1 MQTQTQQRLKKFHRQ
16 PERLPLGFITD
27 RSLAL
32 IATVAR
38 YQIIPTSLIQHLN
51 VGSHQ
56 QTIRHLQ
63 RLYHHGFINR
73 FSTARFGG
81 SGEICYY
88 LDNPQSLE
96 LLSQRTNY
104 TRESLP
110 WDLVHR
116 NRKNPYSAL
125 HNRNE
130 IRQALGRLLF
140 VDHELMITR
149 FHAHLQLACQ
159 HSEGQVELTSFR
171 QGPELHADVYVPKLL
186 KDPKSNK
193 LYESDTTERLPHR
206 PDALFSLHFPH
217 APEGQ
222 REAHFFYEADRRRS
236 KDPKRFRKKLRAYFH
251 CIARQ
256 KKHTELYNIPRVRA
270 VLVETLDD
278 AWVDRCRRIA
288 AHETVS
294 PKKPTRLF
302 WFASSQPFTELQPV
316 QQGSQQ
322 RMLPAFLS
330 KPETLFDPVWKTP
343 VDDQAF
349 SLLD

>member
-1 MQTQTQQRLKKFHRQ
+1 MQTETQQRLKKFHRQ
-16 PERLPLGFITD
+16 PELLPLGFITD
-27 RSLAL
+27 RSVAL
-32 IATVAR
+32 IETIAR

-51 VGSHQ
+51 EGSHQ
-56 QTIRHLQ
+56 KTLRHLQ
-63 RLYHHGFINR
+63 RLYHHGYINR

-88 LDNPQSLE
+88 LDNPQALE
-96 LLSQRTNY
+96 LLAQRTDY
-104 TRESLP
+104 DRDSLP

-116 NRKNPYSAL
+116 NRRNPYAAL
-125 HNRNE
+125 HNRIE

-149 FHAHLQLACQ
+149 FHAHLELACR
-159 HSEGQVELTSFR
+159 HSEGQVKLTSWQ
-171 QGPELHADVYVPKLL
+171 QGPELQKDVYAPKFL
-186 KDPKSNK
+186 KDTKTNK
-193 LYESDTTERLPHR
+193 LYESDSTERLPHR
-206 PDALFSLHFPH
+206 PDALFSVHFPH
-217 APEGQ
+217 ATEGK

-236 KDPKRFRKKLRAYFH
+236 KDPKRFRKKLRAYFY

-270 VLVETLDD
+270 VLIETLDD
-278 AWVDRCRRIA
+278 SWAERCRHIA

-302 WFASSQPFTELQPV
+302 WFAGTQPFTQLEPV
-316 QQGSQQ
+316 QRGSQQ

-330 KPETLFDPVWKTP
+330 RPSSLFDRIWKTA
-343 VDDQAF
+343 VDEKVW